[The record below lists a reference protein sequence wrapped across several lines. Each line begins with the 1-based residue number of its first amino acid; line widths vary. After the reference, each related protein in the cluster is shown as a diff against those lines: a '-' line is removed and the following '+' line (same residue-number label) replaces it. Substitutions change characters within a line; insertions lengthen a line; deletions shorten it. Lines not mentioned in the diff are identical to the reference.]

1 MTSFDSFELSEGIL
15 KALKGMGYEKAT
27 PIQEAVLPTVLKKE
41 SVLALAE
48 TGSGKTAACGIPVCE
63 LVDSEKKVAQALV
76 LVPTRELALQYATEL
91 QNIGKYKNVVV
102 FGILGGEC
110 IELQKAK
117 IAHGV
122 HIIVST
128 PGRLIDLIYSQ
139 SIDLSS
145 IERVV
150 LDEADK
156 MVSMGFIDD
165 VSFILDCLIQKYQFL
180 MFSATMPKELKEQMV
195 KYLGEHKEFFLNSNK
210 KGPDK
215 LRHLQYFCHF
225 KEKSQVLQQL
235 IKDKK
240 PKQSMIFCSSRI
252 ECEKLHRELSK
263 SVSSVDYLH
272 GGLNQNLRT
281 TISQKFDKGRIQHLV
296 VTDVA
301 GRGLD
306 FKGITHVFIYT
317 LTKDI
322 DAYVHRSG
330 RTARSNR
337 EGECISLVTAKDFGI
352 LDLLL
357 KKIGKEANWIKA
369 PPQKREHGSNNRSK
383 SFKDKAP
390 TKRAR
395 QKPVQ
400 RQEVDKPSNPP
411 KKVSILKPPEF
422 KPNLGLGSKKKD

>member
-411 KKVSILKPPEF
+411 KKVSI
-422 KPNLGLGSKKKD
+422 

>member
-369 PPQKREHGSNNRSK
+369 PPKKREHGSNNRSK

>member
-63 LVDSEKKVAQALV
+63 LVDSDKKVAQALV

-263 SVSSVDYLH
+263 SVNSVDYLH

-337 EGECISLVTAKDFGI
+337 EGECISLVTSKDFGI

-369 PPQKREHGSNNRSK
+369 PSQKREHNTNHRSK
-383 SFKDKAP
+383 PLKDKPLA
-390 TKRAR
+390 KRVR
-395 QKPVQ
+395 QKPAQ
-400 RQEVDKPSNPP
+400 RQESDKPSSPP

-422 KPNLGLGSKKKD
+422 KPNLGLGSQKKD

>member
-411 KKVSILKPPEF
+411 KKVSILKPPVF